1 MSTNLPKIP
10 GGKTE
15 KHIYFRR
22 TLMSQFHVTRSGRIA
37 LAGLAII
44 GSLSILGL
52 PQTSFADNTAAPAAT
67 APAAAPAA
75 PAAPAKPAVAKKKV
89 AAKKKVVAKKK
100 VAAKKKGHHGPVF
113 VGVVTAVNR
122 DSSPMTIV
130 ASRSLG
136 KKGGDIVFGGDIT
149 SHTMV
154 MKGRKHISAKD
165 IKSGEKVVIHYKAS
179 MGTLVV
185 TGVSVR

>member
-1 MSTNLPKIP
+1 
-10 GGKTE
+10 
-15 KHIYFRR
+15 
-22 TLMSQFHVTRSGRIA
+22 MSQFQVTRSGRIA

-67 APAAAPAA
+67 APAATAPAAA
-75 PAAPAKPAVAKKKV
+75 PAAPAKPAAAKKKV
-89 AAKKKVVAKKK
+89 ASKKKAVAKKK

>member
-1 MSTNLPKIP
+1 MFTNLPKIP

-15 KHIYFRR
+15 NHLSFRR

-67 APAAAPAA
+67 APAAA

>member
-1 MSTNLPKIP
+1 
-10 GGKTE
+10 
-15 KHIYFRR
+15 
-22 TLMSQFHVTRSGRIA
+22 MSQHHVSHSGRIA
-37 LAGLAII
+37 LAGLAVL
-44 GSLSILGL
+44 GSISILGI

-67 APAAAPAA
+67 APAAAPATTA
-75 PAAPAKPAVAKKKV
+75 PSKPAVT
-89 AAKKKVVAKKK
+89 KKKVVSKKKPVTKKK
-100 VAAKKKGHHGPVF
+100 VIAKKKGHHAPTF
-113 VGVVTAVNR
+113 VGVVTAVNS

-136 KKGGDIVFGGDIT
+136 KKNGNIVFGGDIT

-154 MKGRKHISAKD
+154 MKGHKHISAKD
-165 IKSGEKVVIHYKAS
+165 IKSGEKVIIHYKAA

>member
-1 MSTNLPKIP
+1 
-10 GGKTE
+10 
-15 KHIYFRR
+15 
-22 TLMSQFHVTRSGRIA
+22 MSQHHISTSGRIA

-44 GSLSILGL
+44 GSISIVGL
-52 PQTSFADNTAAPAAT
+52 PQASFADNTPAAPATPAAT
-67 APAAAPAA
+67 AAATPAPAAAPAK
-75 PAAPAKPAVAKKKV
+75 PAAV
-89 AAKKKVVAKKK
+89 KKKVVAKKK
-100 VAAKKKGHHGPVF
+100 AVTKKKVMAKKSGHHSPTF

-130 ASRSLG
+130 ATRSLG
-136 KKGGDIVFGGDIT
+136 KKTGDIVFGGDIT

-154 MKGRKHISAKD
+154 MKGHKHLSAKD
-165 IKSGEKVVIHYKAS
+165 IKSGEKVVIHYKAA

>member
-1 MSTNLPKIP
+1 
-10 GGKTE
+10 
-15 KHIYFRR
+15 
-22 TLMSQFHVTRSGRIA
+22 MSQHHVSHSGRIA
-37 LAGLAII
+37 LAGLAIL
-44 GSLSILGL
+44 GSISILGL
-52 PQTSFADNTAAPAAT
+52 PQTSFADNTAAPATT

-75 PAAPAKPAVAKKKV
+75 APATTAPAAVVKKASSKKKAV
-89 AAKKKVVAKKK
+89 AKKKVVAKKK
-100 VAAKKKGHHGPVF
+100 GHHAPTF
-113 VGVVTAVNR
+113 VGVVTAVNM

-136 KKGGDIVFGGDIT
+136 KKNGNIVFGGDIT

-154 MKGRKHISAKD
+154 MKGHKHISAKD
-165 IKSGEKVVIHYKAS
+165 IKSGEKVVIHYKAA